1 MRAAIDVLPGA
12 AVTARP
18 IAGHHVRVVAAHS
31 PPHHRFDRHAA
42 PNVNT
47 ERRPRSYRRPPQNG
61 MGVCVNPASYFRWSL
76 VLVDFEG
83 RSALAAMCSLETGL
97 WLTLVLT

>member
-1 MRAAIDVLPGA
+1 MLGQCGQADVLPGA

-18 IAGHHVRVVAAHS
+18 IAVITLQVVAAHS

-47 ERRPRSYRRPPQNG
+47 ERRPRS
-61 MGVCVNPASYFRWSL
+61 
-76 VLVDFEG
+76 
-83 RSALAAMCSLETGL
+83 
-97 WLTLVLT
+97 